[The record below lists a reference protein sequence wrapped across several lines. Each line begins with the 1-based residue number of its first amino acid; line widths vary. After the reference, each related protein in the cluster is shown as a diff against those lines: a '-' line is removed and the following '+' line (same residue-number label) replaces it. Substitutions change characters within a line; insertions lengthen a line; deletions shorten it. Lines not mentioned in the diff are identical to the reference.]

1 MKKCRVGD
9 LAWYVGDNQNRG
21 QLFEVMQEPRRRQYY
36 SFPDGSAGVAGI
48 FSDWIVR
55 SVFGPTKN
63 YLDGGGRVPDSVYG
77 FCRDCNLMPIRPS
90 DEKFLED
97 ELTRELEGVQ

>member
-9 LAWYVGDNQNRG
+9 LALIIRASYVENIGKLVRVVGLQTRRFGVMAAGKIQASNADTDWLVEPISALV
-21 QLFEVMQEPRRRQYY
+21 LFNSGE
-36 SFPDGSAGVAGI
+36 FGV
-48 FSDWIVR
+48 V
-55 SVFGPTKN
+55 
-63 YLDGGGRVPDSVYG
+63 VPD
-77 FCRDCNLMPIRPS
+77 NWLMPIRPS